1 MGRGAFIVFEGADR
15 SGKTTQTRRCV
26 NALCSGGISVASGAP
41 WRFPD
46 RTTAIGQMI
55 NAYLSNESDMND
67 QAVHLLFSANRWEKA
82 GVIREALARGE
93 TVVVDRY
100 AYSGVAYSVAKGLD
114 EDWCRAADG
123 GLPAPDVVVYLDLR
137 FEAAR
142 RRGEFGKE
150 RYEKEGMQRKVAE
163 VFERMRTERWR
174 MVDADADEDTVF
186 ERVMDAVMAGIN
198 RASESKE
205 IDRLWD

>member
-1 MGRGAFIVFEGADR
+1 MARGAFIVFEGADR

-26 NALCSGGISVASGAP
+26 NALSSGGITIASGAP

-55 NAYLSNESDMND
+55 NAYLSNAADMDD
-67 QAVHLLFSANRWEKA
+67 QALHLLFSANRWEKA
-82 GVIREALARGE
+82 RLIRDALARGE

-100 AYSGVAYSVAKGLD
+100 AYSGVAYSAAKGLD
-114 EDWCRAADG
+114 EGWCRAPDG
-123 GLPAPDVVVYLDLR
+123 GLPAPDVVVYLDLS

-142 RRGEFGKE
+142 KRGEFGKE
-150 RYEKEGMQRKVAE
+150 RYENEGMQRKVAE
-163 VFERMRTERWR
+163 VFKRMRTERWAI
-174 MVDADADEDTVF
+174 VDADADEDTVF
-186 ERVMDAVMAGIN
+186 ERVMDAVMPGIN

-205 IDRLWD
+205 IGKLWD